1 MKTTT
6 TEVQNGVTVDGLHP
20 DNPFT
25 IELRLTTSRAVWSRL
40 VSIPILPYSGLKV
53 QIYSHDGTRA
63 EETLGDIVIDERSG
77 QLYTWLTDGETK
89 EYDELEKEIL
99 SYIGWGFQLW
109 ADGMDFNSR
118 EDTFRILES
127 MAATG
132 ELKSIRYGYY
142 NSIDKEEAEQSE
154 SLAQD

>member
-154 SLAQD
+154 SLA